1 MEPYMEIFLDF
12 TKKTTILFSP
22 DLHQRL
28 ARLAAQRGV
37 SIGHLVREAC
47 VRQYGLVASEDR
59 VDAVRALA
67 GLALPVGSPAKLK
80 RESVPGPDDLLP

>member
-1 MEPYMEIFLDF
+1 LDF

-22 DLHQRL
+22 DLYQRL

-37 SIGHLVREAC
+37 SLGHLVREAC

-59 VDAVRALA
+59 VAAVR
-67 GLALPVGSPAKLK
+67 GLADLELPVASPEKMK
-80 RESVPGPDDLLP
+80 RESVPEADNLLP